1 MTSKQSST
9 HDTAGGWPSCVH
21 FRDSGEFFRTAF
33 TSPSSEG
40 TPSSAQGSEHDAE
53 QHPPIWW
60 QALYSRDQRFDGR
73 FFIGAATTRIYC
85 RPICPVPFARPKNL
99 VWFASAA
106 AAETAGYRPCRRCR
120 PETSQGTPAW
130 LGTSAIVSRALRLIS
145 EGALDESG
153 VEDLACRVGVG
164 SRQLRRLFV
173 EHLGASPVKIAITHR
188 VQFARNLIEETD
200 LPITKIA
207 LSAGFTSI
215 RQFNHAVRTICG
227 QSPTELRHAD
237 AEFPTSS
244 QSGLMIR
251 LPYRPPF
258 DWSALVNFLRPRAT
272 PGVEL
277 VQDGVYQRTISLG
290 DATGIFDVRPA
301 KTDPT
306 LLVRIELPGY
316 QLLMKV
322 VERVRRLFDLRA
334 DPLRIA
340 DDLSRD
346 QRLKPLL
353 DRNRGLRVPG
363 VWDPFELAVHAI
375 LGQQLTS
382 VDSTTVVGRMV
393 HAFGR
398 PFQTSVQGLTHLFPK
413 PEDLVDADLSRVG
426 IHGTRAAT
434 LHTLARALCS
444 EESIFAASMTL
455 EEAIPRICNIRGIAE
470 NTAHYIAMRALG
482 EPDAFPFAD
491 PGLRSALG
499 SVGNPASP
507 PEVLRIAEGW
517 RPWRAYAAMHLCAT
531 ETDNR
536 AENGSRLANA

>member
-1 MTSKQSST
+1 
-9 HDTAGGWPSCVH
+9 
-21 FRDSGEFFRTAF
+21 
-33 TSPSSEG
+33 
-40 TPSSAQGSEHDAE
+40 
-53 QHPPIWW
+53 
-60 QALYSRDQRFDGR
+60 
-73 FFIGAATTRIYC
+73 
-85 RPICPVPFARPKNL
+85 
-99 VWFASAA
+99 
-106 AAETAGYRPCRRCR
+106 
-120 PETSQGTPAW
+120 
-130 LGTSAIVSRALRLIS
+130 LIS
-145 EGALDESG
+145 QGALDESS
-153 VEDLACRVGVG
+153 VDDLACRVGVG

-215 RQFNHAVRTICG
+215 RQFNHAVRTVCG
-227 QSPTELRHAD
+227 QSPTELRHAG
-237 AEFPTSS
+237 AEFPASS
-244 QSGLMIR
+244 QSGLVIR

-258 DWSALVNFLRPRAT
+258 DWPALVNFLGPRAT

-277 VQDGVYQRTISLG
+277 VQDGVYQRTISIG
-290 DATGIFDVRPA
+290 DATGIIDVRPD
-301 KTDPT
+301 KTSPA

-322 VERVRRLFDLRA
+322 VERVRRLFDLGA

-340 DDLSRD
+340 GDLSRD

-353 DRNRGLRVPG
+353 DRSRGLRVPG
-363 VWDPFELAVHAI
+363 VWDAFELAVHAI
-375 LGQQLTS
+375 LGQQLTA
-382 VDSTTVVGRMV
+382 VDSTTVVGRLV
-393 HAFGR
+393 HAFGK

-426 IHGTRAAT
+426 INGARAAT
-434 LHTLARALCS
+434 LLTLARVLCS
-444 EESIFAASMTL
+444 EEPIFAASLTL
-455 EEAIPRICNIRGIAE
+455 EEAISRICNIRGIGE

-499 SVGNPASP
+499 SDGNPASS

-517 RPWRAYAAMHLCAT
+517 RPWRAYAAMHLCAA
-531 ETDNR
+531 ETGSR
-536 AENGSRLANA
+536 AEHGPRFGSL